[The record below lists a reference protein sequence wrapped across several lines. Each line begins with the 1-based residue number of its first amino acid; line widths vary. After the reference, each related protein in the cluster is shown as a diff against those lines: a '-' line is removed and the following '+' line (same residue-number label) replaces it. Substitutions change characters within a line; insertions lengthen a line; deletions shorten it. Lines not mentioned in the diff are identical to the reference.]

1 MKKITRTIK
10 STEIIAKVYDRE
22 EKVINAVSVVLTETP
37 ANKIEKAVVKAIGDQ
52 YGAKYTFIEIED
64 SKEIEKVYSMTVSKF
79 IENAEVIN

>member
-22 EKVINAVSVVLTETP
+22 EKAINAVSVVLPETP
-37 ANKIEKAVVKAIGDQ
+37 ANKIEKAVVKAIADQ

-64 SKEIEKVYSMTVSKF
+64 SKDIEKVYSMSVSKF
-79 IENAEVIN
+79 IENAEEIN